1 MSKSLPARA
10 NLEQLKNQAKDL
22 LKALHAGE
30 PAALQRIREHH
41 PDRRNATESQLRAA
55 ALNDAQLAI
64 AREYGFQSWPRL
76 KHELDRR
83 AHELSAD
90 ASDPTPL
97 FKQAF
102 ADDDAAAFAKLLNE
116 YPQMKARIDEPVA
129 AFNSP
134 IITQVRSREMLDV
147 LLAAGADINAR
158 SRWWAG
164 GFGLLDSAAPDLAA
178 YAIERGAV
186 VDAHAAARL
195 GMTAELQRLI
205 GTNPELVH
213 ARGGDGQTPL
223 HFAKTVEIAEYLLQ
237 QGARIDALDVDH
249 ESTPAQY
256 MVRDRQAVARYLV
269 ERGCRTDLLMA
280 AALGDLRRA
289 REHLDSDPACIR
301 MNVSDQ
307 YFPRRNP
314 HSGGTIYTWTLGQNK
329 SPHAIAREFGHEDI
343 LALLLERSPETL
355 KLTVAFELEDK
366 RMVEQLL
373 AARVDLMQSLPEA
386 DRPRLADAA
395 QNNKTRSVDLMLA
408 AGWPAGVRGRHG
420 ATPLH
425 WAAFHGNREMA
436 ETILRYSPPLE
447 WIDADFQGTPLRWA
461 VYGSEHG
468 WYCKTGDYAGT
479 VEALLEAGAKH
490 PGKIEGTEA
499 VQKILRQFQ
508 GGG

>member
-1 MSKSLPARA
+1 
-10 NLEQLKNQAKDL
+10 
-22 LKALHAGE
+22 
-30 PAALQRIREHH
+30 
-41 PDRRNATESQLRAA
+41 
-55 ALNDAQLAI
+55 
-64 AREYGFQSWPRL
+64 
-76 KHELDRR
+76 
-83 AHELSAD
+83 
-90 ASDPTPL
+90 
-97 FKQAF
+97 
-102 ADDDAAAFAKLLNE
+102 
-116 YPQMKARIDEPVA
+116 
-129 AFNSP
+129 
-134 IITQVRSREMLDV
+134 MLDV

-158 SRWWAG
+158 STWWAG

-178 YAIERGAV
+178 YAIQRGAV

-195 GMTAELQRLI
+195 GMTAELQRII
-205 GTNPELVH
+205 GANPELVH

-223 HFAKTVEIAEYLLQ
+223 HFAKTVEIADYLLQ
-237 QGARIDALDVDH
+237 QGARIDARDVDH

-256 MVRDRQAVARYLV
+256 MVRDRQEVACYLV
-269 ERGCRTDLLMA
+269 ERSCRTDLLMM
-280 AALGDLRRA
+280 AALGDARRA

-329 SPHAIAREFGHEDI
+329 SAHAIAREFGHEDI

-355 KLTVAFELEDK
+355 KLTVAFELEDEQ
-366 RMVEQLL
+366 MVEQLL
-373 AARVDLMQSLPEA
+373 ADRVDLMQSLPEA

-395 QNNKTRSVDLMLA
+395 QNNKTRSVQLMLA

-436 ETILRYSPPLE
+436 EIILRYNPPLE
-447 WIDADFQGTPLRWA
+447 WTDADFQGTPLRWA

-468 WYCKTGDYAGT
+468 WYCNTGDYAGT
-479 VEALLEAGAKH
+479 VEVLLKAGAKP

-499 VQKILRQFQ
+499 VQKILRRFLADR
-508 GGG
+508 